1 MEEQKFLEGCKE
13 SNDHKDSIIPNWT
26 PKMRKLVAHNV
37 QEKLDIVMEGP
48 RKENLY
54 AIETS
59 EINNSF
65 SSPCNVK

>member
-26 PKMRKLVAHNV
+26 PKMRKIVAHNV
-37 QEKLDIVMEGP
+37 QEKLDIVMDGP
-48 RKENLY
+48 KKENLY

-65 SSPCNVK
+65 SPPCNVK

>member
-1 MEEQKFLEGCKE
+1 
-13 SNDHKDSIIPNWT
+13 
-26 PKMRKLVAHNV
+26 MRKLVAHNV

-48 RKENLY
+48 RKENLC